1 MTAVIVGGDY
11 IKQIEK
17 VFAGKGVTRVE
28 HWTGRKTG
36 DLRKTLPGDTRLV
49 VLLCDYLS
57 HSLAKKVRDDADRM
71 GLPVIYCRR
80 SLGALCR
87 KLDDFIENGGLSAT
101 NEKAVDFCA
110 DCRARDILSP
120 N

>member
-1 MTAVIVGGDY
+1 MTAVVVGGDY
-11 IKQIEK
+11 IKPIEK

-36 DLRKTLPGDTRLV
+36 DLRKTLPRDTRLV

-57 HSLAKKVRDDADRM
+57 HSLAKKVRDDADRL

-80 SLGALCR
+80 SLGQFCR
-87 KLDDFIENGGLSAT
+87 KLDDFIENGGLI
-101 NEKAVDFCA
+101 NDQKDFDFCA
-110 DCRARDILSP
+110 QCRARDVLSS

>member
-1 MTAVIVGGDY
+1 MRAVIVGGDY

-17 VFAGKGVTRVE
+17 AFAVKGVTRVE
-28 HWTGRKTG
+28 HWTGRKNG
-36 DLRKTLPGDTRLV
+36 DLKKTLPGDTRLV
-49 VLLCDYLS
+49 ILLCDYVS
-57 HSLAKKVRDDADRM
+57 HSLAKKVRDDADRQ

-87 KLDDFIENGGLSAT
+87 KLDDFIERGGLSAT
-101 NEKAVDFCA
+101 GEKVVDLCA
-110 DCRARDILSP
+110 DCGARDLLST

>member
-28 HWTGRKTG
+28 HWTGRKSG
-36 DLRKTLPGDTRLV
+36 DLRKTLPGDTSLV
-49 VLLCDYLS
+49 VLLCDYLN
-57 HSLAKKVRDDADRM
+57 HSLAKKVRDDAERL

-87 KLDDFIENGGLSAT
+87 KLDDFIERSGSSAT
-101 NEKAVDFCA
+101 DEKAIDFCA
-110 DCRARDILSP
+110 KCRVRGILSSD
-120 N
+120 

>member
-28 HWTGRKTG
+28 HWTGRKNG
-36 DLRKTLPGDTRLV
+36 DLRKTLPCDTCLV

-57 HSLAKKVRDDADRM
+57 HSLAKKVRDDAERL
-71 GLPVIYCRR
+71 GHPVIYCRR
-80 SLGALCR
+80 SLGQFCR
-87 KLDDFIENGGLSAT
+87 KLDDFIENGGLSVKDL
-101 NEKAVDFCA
+101 KARELCGK
-110 DCRARDILSP
+110 CRTRGAITH

>member
-1 MTAVIVGGDY
+1 MKAVVVGGDY
-11 IKQIEK
+11 IKPIEK

-28 HWTGRKTG
+28 HWTGRKAG
-36 DLRKTLPGDTRLV
+36 DLRKTIPRDTKIV

-57 HSLAKKVRDDADRM
+57 HSLAKKVREDADRL

-80 SLGALCR
+80 SLGQFCR
-87 KLDDFIENGGLSAT
+87 KLDDFIENGGLAT
-101 NEKAVDFCA
+101 DGKAPDFCA
-110 DCRARDILSP
+110 ECRARSARSC